1 MKEQTKGDLTSESIK
16 KAMLRII
23 KGTPKVIE
31 KGRKI
36 SIMAVAKEAGISRA
50 SIHNNYPDLAEK
62 IRVLNGKNARVM
74 KDKKNQELK
83 QEKNKNRILRREIQA
98 LNMELAKLTSINASL
113 LIANN
118 NVKAIQSG
126 LCKEVILLNR

>member
-1 MKEQTKGDLTSESIK
+1 MKEQTKGDLTRESIK

-36 SIMAVAKEAGISRA
+36 SIMTVAKEAGISRA

-62 IRVLNGKNARVM
+62 IRALNGKEVRA
-74 KDKKNQELK
+74 KTHQKHQKLK
-83 QEKNKNRILRREIQA
+83 EEKNKNQILRSEIQK
-98 LNMELAKLTSINASL
+98 LKMELAKLASLNASL
-113 LIANN
+113 LVENSNLRA
-118 NVKAIQSG
+118 VQFSFG
-126 LCKEVILLNR
+126 KEVIPII

>member
-1 MKEQTKGDLTSESIK
+1 MKEQTKGDLTRESIK

-23 KGTPKVIE
+23 KGTPKVVE

-62 IRVLNGKNARVM
+62 IRTLNGKEVRA
-74 KDKKNQELK
+74 KIHKKCQELK
-83 QEKNKNRILRREIQA
+83 EEKNKNQILRREVQD
-98 LNMELAKLTSINASL
+98 LKMELAKLASLNASL
-113 LIANN
+113 LVENSN
-118 NVKAIQSG
+118 LKAVQFSFG
-126 LCKEVILLNR
+126 KEVIPISR

>member
-1 MKEQTKGDLTSESIK
+1 MKEQTKGDLTRESIK

-36 SIMAVAKEAGISRA
+36 SIMTVAKEAGISRA

-62 IRVLNGKNARVM
+62 IRALNGKEVRA
-74 KDKKNQELK
+74 KAHQKHQKLK
-83 QEKNKNRILRREIQA
+83 EEKNKNQILRSEVHQ
-98 LNMELAKLTSINASL
+98 LKMELAKLASLNASL
-113 LIANN
+113 LIENSN
-118 NVKAIQSG
+118 LKAVQFSFG
-126 LCKEVILLNR
+126 KDVIPINR